1 MAIVFK
7 HEGNMHDAFNVR
19 ANVFMVE
26 QGFSY
31 DFDVIDGH
39 PDVVYITAYDTE
51 AADPESPIGTTRIF
65 PARLE
70 HQFPEDMD
78 AASDAW
84 VVGRIAVMPQARHG
98 GLGSLLLKES
108 ERVAAEAGASEMQLH
123 AQVRAMP
130 FYHANGYAEYGPYA
144 DDEGVPHQ
152 WMRKIL
158 RPTGRSIA

>member
-1 MAIVFK
+1 
-7 HEGNMHDAFNVR
+7 MHDAFNVR

-39 PDVVYITAYDTE
+39 PDVVYVTAYDSE

-65 PARLE
+65 PAPLE

-78 AASDAW
+78 AVPDAW
-84 VVGRIAVMPQARHG
+84 VVGRIAVLPQARHC

-108 ERVAAEAGASEMQLH
+108 ERVAADAGASEMQLH

-130 FYHANGYAEYGPYA
+130 FYHANGYVEYGPYA

-158 RPTGRSIA
+158 RP

>member
-39 PDVVYITAYDTE
+39 PDVVYVTAYDTE

-78 AASDAW
+78 AAPDAW
-84 VVGRIAVMPQARHG
+84 VVGRIAVMPQARRG

-158 RPTGRSIA
+158 RP